1 MNKVIKL
8 NLLDLFIIQ
17 VSIDITKAFNNVL
30 TQHTQIT
37 DSNGY
42 QTLTKHYC
50 DLYID
55 KILKNIDRTHVIYSP
70 SQKSFLVVGKD
81 QPADQPSPETYVSYT
96 GIFLFAAYNY
106 FCFIILLFF

>member
-1 MNKVIKL
+1 MNITI
-8 NLLDLFIIQ
+8 NFHLLDLFIIK

-30 TQHTQIT
+30 TQNTQIT

-50 DLYID
+50 DLYIH

-96 GIFLFAAYNY
+96 GNIFCLVY
-106 FCFIILLFF
+106 IIIFV